1 MSVALIIVLIVIGLA
16 LMVVEVVVL
25 PGITIAG
32 VGGVLLIG
40 CGVFFTFKWFG
51 NTAGMISL
59 IGTVLLF
66 IVFMIY
72 ALRAKTWDRLSLH
85 SEIDSRVNV
94 VDTNDIKTGDRG
106 MTVSRLAPIGKIL
119 IHDKIMEGKS
129 EFGLIDENREIEVVH
144 VNNSTIIVQEI
155 KSSFIS

>member
-1 MSVALIIVLIVIGLA
+1 MSVALIVILIVVGLA

-25 PGITIAG
+25 PGITVAGIAG
-32 VGGVLLIG
+32 AILIG
-40 CGVFFTFKWFG
+40 CGVFLTFKWFG
-51 NTAGMISL
+51 STAGTFAVIGAGIMFIIFL
-59 IGTVLLF
+59 IYV
-66 IVFMIY
+66 
-72 ALRAKTWDRLSLH
+72 LRAKTWDRLSLH
-85 SEIDSRVNV
+85 SEIDSKVNV

-144 VNNSTIIVQEI
+144 VNESTIIVQEI
-155 KSSFIS
+155 KSLV